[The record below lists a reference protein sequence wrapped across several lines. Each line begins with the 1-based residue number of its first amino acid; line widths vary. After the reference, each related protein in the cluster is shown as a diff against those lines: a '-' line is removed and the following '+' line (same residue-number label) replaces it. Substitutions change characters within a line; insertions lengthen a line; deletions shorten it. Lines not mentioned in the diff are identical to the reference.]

1 MKVMSLVGVVLLLI
15 AANQVQAAPTALVMS
30 YCGFGEFFCGD
41 SFNDDVYSRSNSVL
55 LSYALIAGNGAII
68 VDADNYPKN
77 QVTTWRNTGKKVLI
91 SIGGPRADWTHVY
104 ES

>member
-1 MKVMSLVGVVLLLI
+1 MKLVSFVVAVSLLV
-15 AANQVQAAPTALVMS
+15 AASQVNAAPTALTMS
-30 YCGFGEFFCGD
+30 YCGFGAFYCGD

-55 LSYALIAGNGAII
+55 LAYALIAGNGAII

-77 QVTTWRNTGKKVLI
+77 LVTTWRNTGKRVVL
-91 SIGGPRADWTHVY
+91 SIGGPSADWTRVY